1 MDTRRFLARAALC
14 MLIVLLMVAACKDK
28 KIVGPDD
35 PPAGTYHLTMTANDT
50 FHYFV
55 DNENIVTIRVTQGNT
70 MPTNVRIRYRTE
82 SNVGFIDDNGQIMFA
97 QSDTN
102 AFPCGANPCMD
113 YHCDDTLVF
122 KDTIFGYAVV
132 AEETVATASVGFFV
146 KRQP

>member
-1 MDTRRFLARAALC
+1 MNTRRTFALAPLC
-14 MLIVLLMVAACKDK
+14 LLGLLLLFAACKDK

-35 PPAGTYHLTMTANDT
+35 PPAGTYRLTMAANDT

-55 DNENIVTIRVTQGNT
+55 DNQNLVTIRVTQGNT
-70 MPTNVRIRYRTE
+70 MPTGVRILYRTD
-82 SNVGFIDDNGQIMFA
+82 SNVGYIDDNGQTMFA
-97 QSDTN
+97 QSDTI
-102 AFPCGANPCMD
+102 AFPCGSNPCMD

-146 KRQP
+146 KP